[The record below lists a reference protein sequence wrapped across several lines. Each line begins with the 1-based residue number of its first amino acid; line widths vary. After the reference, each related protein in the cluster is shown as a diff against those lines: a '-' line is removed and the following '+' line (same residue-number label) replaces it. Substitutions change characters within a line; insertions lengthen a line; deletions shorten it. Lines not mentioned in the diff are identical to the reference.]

1 MLVRRATLSD
11 LRELIA
17 LGRTCYAEHFAR
29 EWSAAGLERYLDAQY
44 EEGTV
49 ERDLGGET
57 HVRYDVLTVDG
68 SLVGFAKTVRDRS
81 VPDGTDR
88 HGLELEKI
96 YVLASAVGRGY
107 GAALLARVVEVA
119 TEGGTR
125 WIWLD
130 VLRSNEGAARFYE
143 RNGFVQVA
151 EIPFAT
157 DVREIGMFV
166 MCRPTESTQRSS

>member
-1 MLVRRATLSD
+1 MLVRRATVSD

-44 EEGTV
+44 EQATV

-57 HVRYDVLTVDG
+57 NVRYDVLEVDG
-68 SLVGFAKTVRDRS
+68 ALVGFAKTVRDRW
-81 VPDGTDR
+81 VPDGTNR
-88 HGLELEKI
+88 RGLELEKI
-96 YVLASAVGRGY
+96 YVLASAVGRGF

-119 TEGGTR
+119 TEGSTR

-130 VLRSNEGAARFYE
+130 VLRTNEAATRFYE
-143 RNGFVQVA
+143 RNGFAKVA
-151 EIPFAT
+151 EVPFAT

-166 MCRPTESTQRSS
+166 MCRATDSTQPSS